1 MSGRKASEVNSLLR
15 NAAKTRTNSMDVL
28 DGIYNKIVDHTKVA
42 NIKADELKQVFDSD
56 EYEICDE
63 AVKEFEK
70 NSTDIKEEI

>member
-63 AVKEFEK
+63 AV
-70 NSTDIKEEI
+70 